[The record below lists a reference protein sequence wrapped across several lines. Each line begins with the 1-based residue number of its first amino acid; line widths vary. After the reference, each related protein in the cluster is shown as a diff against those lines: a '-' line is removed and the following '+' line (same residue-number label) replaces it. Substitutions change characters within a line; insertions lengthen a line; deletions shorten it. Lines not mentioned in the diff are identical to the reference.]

1 MNTIKKTSFLKLL
14 YLIAMVLITQSVSA
28 QTTSEETIL
37 STYMNQLG
45 LQLNPYLDENLFRG
59 FMPELV
65 FGIRYAYH
73 VAPHFSAGPEVNG
86 FFPVNLKSGNDLF
99 FFGLGAGAFARYSF
113 FPESRVRV
121 FAEVLPYYS
130 YRYWEENQWLP
141 ELRESRFG
149 LCLSPG
155 ASLYSRSGRFSIDL
169 YIKFS
174 NIDFVNS
181 KNYVFSYKVN
191 YHF

>member
-1 MNTIKKTSFLKLL
+1 MKKTSFRKLL
-14 YLIAMVLITQSVSA
+14 YLIAIVLITQSVSA
-28 QTTSEETIL
+28 QTTSEEIVK
-37 STYMNQLG
+37 SPYMNQIG
-45 LQLNPYLDENLFRG
+45 LQLNPYLDESLFRG

-73 VAPHFSAGPEVNG
+73 VTPHFSTGPEVNG
-86 FFPVNLKSGNDLF
+86 FFPVNLQSGNDLF
-99 FFGLGAGAFARYSF
+99 FFRLGAGAFARYSF
-113 FPESRVRV
+113 FPKSRVRV

-141 ELRESRFG
+141 ELKESRFG
-149 LCLSPG
+149 ICLSPG
-155 ASLYSRSGRFSIDL
+155 VSLYSKSRKFSIDL
-169 YIKFS
+169 YMKFS

>member
-1 MNTIKKTSFLKLL
+1 MNTIKKTSFLKLQ

-99 FFGLGAGAFARYSF
+99 FFRLGAGAFARYSF

>member
-99 FFGLGAGAFARYSF
+99 FFRLGAGAFARYSF
-113 FPESRVRV
+113 FTDSRVRV

-169 YIKFS
+169 YMKFS

>member
-1 MNTIKKTSFLKLL
+1 MNTIKKTSFLKLQ

-28 QTTSEETIL
+28 QTTSEETVL
-37 STYMNQLG
+37 SPYKNQIG

-99 FFGLGAGAFARYSF
+99 FFRLGAGAFARYSF
-113 FPESRVRV
+113 FTDSRVRV

>member
-86 FFPVNLKSGNDLF
+86 FFPVNLQSDNDLF
-99 FFGLGAGAFARYSF
+99 FFRLGAGAFARYSF

>member
-1 MNTIKKTSFLKLL
+1 MNTIKKTSFLKLQ

-28 QTTSEETIL
+28 QTTSEETVL
-37 STYMNQLG
+37 SPYKNQIG

-99 FFGLGAGAFARYSF
+99 FFRLGAGAFARYSF

>member
-1 MNTIKKTSFLKLL
+1 MNTIKKTSFLKLQ

-28 QTTSEETIL
+28 QTTSEETVL
-37 STYMNQLG
+37 SPYKNQIG

-99 FFGLGAGAFARYSF
+99 FFRLGAGAFARYSF
-113 FPESRVRV
+113 FTDSRVRV

-169 YIKFS
+169 YMKFS

>member
-1 MNTIKKTSFLKLL
+1 MNTIKKTSFLKLQ

-28 QTTSEETIL
+28 QTTSEETVL
-37 STYMNQLG
+37 SPYKNQIG

-99 FFGLGAGAFARYSF
+99 FFRLGAGAFARYSF
-113 FPESRVRV
+113 FTDSRVRV

-130 YRYWEENQWLP
+130 YRYWEENQWQP
-141 ELRESRFG
+141 ELKESRFG
-149 LCLSPG
+149 ICLSPG
-155 ASLYSRSGRFSIDL
+155 ISLYSKSRKFSVDL
-169 YIKFS
+169 YMKFS

-181 KNYVFSYKVN
+181 KNYVFSYKLN

>member
-1 MNTIKKTSFLKLL
+1 MNTIKKTSFLKLQ

-99 FFGLGAGAFARYSF
+99 FFRLGAGAFARYSF
-113 FPESRVRV
+113 FTDSRVRV

-169 YIKFS
+169 YMKFS

>member
-28 QTTSEETIL
+28 QTTSEETVL
-37 STYMNQLG
+37 SPYKNQIG

-59 FMPELV
+59 FMPELI
-65 FGIRYAYH
+65 FGIRYVYH
-73 VAPHFSAGPEVNG
+73 VTPHLSMGPEVNG
-86 FFPVNLKSGNDLF
+86 FVPIHLKSGNDLNF
-99 FFGLGAGAFARYSF
+99 FRLGAGAFARYSF
-113 FPESRVRV
+113 FTDSRVRV

-141 ELRESRFG
+141 ELKESRFG
-149 LCLSPG
+149 ICLSPG
-155 ASLYSRSGRFSIDL
+155 VSLYSKSRKFSVDL
-169 YIKFS
+169 YMKFS

-181 KNYVFSYKVN
+181 KNYVFSYKLN

>member
-99 FFGLGAGAFARYSF
+99 FFRLGAGAFARYSF
-113 FPESRVRV
+113 FTDSRVRV

>member
-1 MNTIKKTSFLKLL
+1 MNTIKKTSFLKLQ

-99 FFGLGAGAFARYSF
+99 FFRLGAGAFARYSF
-113 FPESRVRV
+113 FTDSRVRV

>member
-1 MNTIKKTSFLKLL
+1 MNTIKKTSFLKLQ

-99 FFGLGAGAFARYSF
+99 FFRLGAGAFARYSF

-169 YIKFS
+169 YMKFS

>member
-1 MNTIKKTSFLKLL
+1 MSAT
-14 YLIAMVLITQSVSA
+14 YLINVAYIVTTLVLTQITYAQPVVNGDGQNQSA
-28 QTTSEETIL
+28 H
-37 STYMNQLG
+37 QLG

-73 VAPHFSAGPEVNG
+73 VTPHLSMGPEVNG
-86 FFPVNLKSGNDLF
+86 FAPIHLKSGNDLNF
-99 FFGLGAGAFARYSF
+99 FRLGAGAFARYSF
-113 FPESRVRV
+113 FTDSRVRV

-141 ELRESRFG
+141 ELKESRFG
-149 LCLSPG
+149 ICLSPG

-169 YIKFS
+169 YMKFS

-181 KNYVFSYKVN
+181 KNYVFSYKLN

>member
-1 MNTIKKTSFLKLL
+1 MSTKLFISFVSLV
-14 YLIAMVLITQSVSA
+14 IAPAFTQITDAQSTVTVDE
-28 QTTSEETIL
+28 Q
-37 STYMNQLG
+37 NHRVHQLG

-99 FFGLGAGAFARYSF
+99 FFRLGAGAFARYSF